1 MVPPGEATTA
11 ASPATTTAGPAAT
24 DIVHGVDW
32 FEGDAA
38 TAFDYFVL
46 MEILKFF
53 GDLILMAKFEF
64 GSKASL
70 WSTTAPS
77 KYIPAPAN
85 GRTDMSR
92 NRFVHVTLVL
102 AGSGGGHWINHA
114 LPIYVPIDRKPEFGC
129 EIQNAACGRW
139 GVMMRL
145 KFDDVGQCMRWSEQ
159 RKERPAEMNSEK

>member
-102 AGSGGGHWINHA
+102 AGSGGGGTGSIMH
-114 LPIYVPIDRKPEFGC
+114 F
-129 EIQNAACGRW
+129 QF
-139 GVMMRL
+139 MFRL
-145 KFDDVGQCMRWSEQ
+145 IGSLSLDARSRTLLADGGES
-159 RKERPAEMNSEK
+159 